1 MKKWIFIVMVA
12 LLMLLGC
19 SLPKNPGLPTWDT
32 KLSFYVLNDSYD
44 LLELAEE
51 DSSIVLTENAMGDT
65 VLGIYQ
71 ENLNEQEIEIGQT
84 EPVFESDTAEIG
96 DIAISDV
103 DPIQGEITFGEFASA
118 ANLDIPGQGVEVP
131 EIVSFSFEDISIELE
146 PVNEIQWVEIMSGGF
161 DLEIINNMIIGLG
174 NYQVGEY
181 LILSLVHEND
191 GGVWENVIDDIIL
204 EDRNLAPGENYTTS
218 IDLEGIIL
226 YRDMQLLI
234 SGGSRG
240 TDGNSVVIDLETQ
253 LETNI
258 SFWNDLKAS
267 AAEARIAEQTI
278 EDTVSIEM
286 DEDYHIYEA
295 TFADNPDYQL
305 SIHLENGIDV
315 ALHLHVDIPALFLDS
330 EENYQADYEIP
341 RSSEGGMFDEI
352 LELGGAR
359 LGNGTELL
367 SDIEIFIVANIDST
381 DVDDYRQ
388 INASDSYLV
397 EAELSELE
405 FEYVRGIIEPQ
416 EQESITDEIT
426 LDVDYPEVQEGGQFV
441 FVGDSEIRIELSTEN
456 SQIPG
461 DLVIDVRAYNTE
473 SEMVQLINIENG
485 EIPQIE
491 IPAST
496 SFSLEFN
503 SDVYN
508 INELLSLLPVR
519 IEFEVQVTAGDG
531 VSELV
536 YQQGDMLTSNI
547 ILESTLSL
555 ATDAWVIP
563 RQDGEIVVSEE
574 DIELKQEEFDAF
586 QSASLKLTY
595 INTTGMEVGAEVLLS
610 DSENNVLNE
619 IYHYENPDTSIVD
632 LIVMP
637 GLEPTLEGET
647 KDLIIDLYQED
658 LSYFLK
664 NLTYVASRI
673 NLVSDGEHALAG
685 EVQLVGKAEII
696 IRISQDLIDNGE
708 E

>member
-595 INTTGMEVGAEVLLS
+595 INTTGMQVGAEVLLS

>member
-1 MKKWIFIVMVA
+1 MKKWIFIVIVV
-12 LLMLLGC
+12 LLMFLGC
-19 SLPKNPGLPTWDT
+19 SLPQNPGLPTWDT

-51 DSSIVLTENAMGDT
+51 DSSIVLTENAVGDT

-71 ENLNEQEIEIGQT
+71 ENLNEQEIDIGQT

-103 DPIQGEITFGEFASA
+103 DPIQGGITFGEFASA

-181 LILSLVHEND
+181 LTLSLVHEND

-218 IDLEGIIL
+218 IDLEGIVL

-240 TDGNSVVIDLETQ
+240 TDGNSVVIVLEDQ

-258 SFWNDLKAS
+258 SFWDDLKAS
-267 AAEARIAEQTI
+267 AAEALIAEQTI
-278 EDTVSIEM
+278 EDTVGIEL

-295 TFADNPDYQL
+295 TLADNPDYQL
-305 SIHLENGIDV
+305 SIHVENGIDV

-359 LGNGTELL
+359 LGDGTELL

-426 LDVDYPEVQEGGQFV
+426 LDVDYPEVQEGGQFI
-441 FVGDSEIRIELSTEN
+441 FVGDSEIRIDLSTGN

-461 DLVIDVRAYNTE
+461 DLVIDVRAFNTE
-473 SEMVQLINIENG
+473 NEMVQLINIESG

-496 SFSLEFN
+496 SFSIEFN

-508 INELLSLLPVR
+508 INELLSLLPVL

-531 VSELV
+531 VSELI
-536 YQQGDMLTSNI
+536 YHQGDLLTSNI

-563 RQDGEIVVSEE
+563 RQDGEIVISEE
-574 DIELKQEEFDAF
+574 DVELKQEEFDAF

-595 INTTGMEVGAEVLLS
+595 INTTGMQVGAEVLLS
-610 DSENNVLNE
+610 DSENNIMNE

-637 GLEPTLEGET
+637 GLETTLEGET
-647 KDLIIDLYQED
+647 KELMIDLNQKD

-664 NLTYVASRI
+664 DLTYVASRI

-685 EVQLVGKAEII
+685 EIQLVGMAEII

>member
-1 MKKWIFIVMVA
+1 MKKWIFIVIVV
-12 LLMLLGC
+12 LLMFLGC
-19 SLPKNPGLPTWDT
+19 SLPQNPGLPTWDT

-51 DSSIVLTENAMGDT
+51 DSSIVLTENAVGDT

-71 ENLNEQEIEIGQT
+71 ENLNEQEIDIGQT

-103 DPIQGEITFGEFASA
+103 DPIQGGITFGEFASA

-181 LILSLVHEND
+181 LTLSLVHEND

-218 IDLEGIIL
+218 IDLEGIVL

-240 TDGNSVVIDLETQ
+240 TDGNSVVIVLEDQ

-258 SFWNDLKAS
+258 SFWDDLKAS
-267 AAEARIAEQTI
+267 AAEALIAEQTI
-278 EDTVSIEM
+278 EDTVSIEL

-295 TFADNPDYQL
+295 TLADNPDYQL
-305 SIHLENGIDV
+305 SIHVENGIDV

-359 LGNGTELL
+359 LGDGTELL

-416 EQESITDEIT
+416 EQESISDEIT
-426 LDVDYPEVQEGGQFV
+426 LDVDYPEVQEGGQFI
-441 FVGDSEIRIELSTEN
+441 FVGDSEIRIDLSTGN

-461 DLVIDVRAYNTE
+461 DLVIDVRAFNTE
-473 SEMVQLINIENG
+473 NEMVQLINIESG

-496 SFSLEFN
+496 SFSIEFN

-508 INELLSLLPVR
+508 INELLSLLPVL

-531 VSELV
+531 VSELI
-536 YQQGDMLTSNI
+536 YHQGDLLTSNI

-563 RQDGEIVVSEE
+563 RQDGEIVISEE
-574 DIELKQEEFDAF
+574 DVELKQEEFDAF

-595 INTTGMEVGAEVLLS
+595 INTTGMQVGAEVLLS
-610 DSENNVLNE
+610 DSENNIMNE

-637 GLEPTLEGET
+637 GLETTLEGET
-647 KDLIIDLYQED
+647 KELMIDLNQKD

-664 NLTYVASRI
+664 DLTYVASRI

-685 EVQLVGKAEII
+685 EIQLVGMAEII

>member
-181 LILSLVHEND
+181 LTLSLVHEND

-595 INTTGMEVGAEVLLS
+595 INTTGMQVGAEVLLS
-610 DSENNVLNE
+610 DSENNIMNE

-685 EVQLVGKAEII
+685 EIQLVGMAEII